1 MVIEMANLTPH
12 ARMNLIAAHEKMAK
26 IKSQL
31 NKLTKIRKQNVV
43 LSPRAKER
51 RERHINAHI
60 ERLALRH
67 YLLKSR
73 LRKTNYKNLLRSEAK
88 WRAIAHFIRPRLERT
103 RYTTGLKRQQALAKS
118 NFLEFTKKRE
128 NAPSER
134 KSPSPKRKSPSP
146 SPRRSGISPRS
157 PGTLARERNLGI
169 VGGAARAPGPP
180 MSFVTW
186 TRLPTGKINIHK

>member
-1 MVIEMANLTPH
+1 MANLTPR

-31 NKLTKIRKQNVV
+31 NKLTRVRKQNVV

-51 RERHINAHI
+51 RERHINEHI

-67 YLLKSR
+67 YLMKSR

-88 WRAIAHFIRPRLERT
+88 WRALAHFIRPRLERA

-118 NFLEFTKKRE
+118 NFAEFTKKRE

-134 KSPSPKRKSPSP
+134 KSHSPNRKSP

-169 VGGAARAPGPP
+169 VGGAARVPGPP
-180 MSFVTW
+180 VSFVTW